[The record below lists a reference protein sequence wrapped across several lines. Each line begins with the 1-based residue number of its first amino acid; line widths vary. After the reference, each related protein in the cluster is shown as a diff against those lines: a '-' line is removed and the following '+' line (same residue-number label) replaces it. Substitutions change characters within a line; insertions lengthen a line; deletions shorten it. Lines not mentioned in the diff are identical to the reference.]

1 MSPVLDASVLVAALS
16 PDETRHARARSLFE
30 LQPLDTPYVVPALF
44 RIEVIAAFA
53 RRGESDALLDAVDAL
68 VRGPRF
74 HTVALEVDLLD
85 LALRVGRRA
94 GLRAY
99 DAVYGALAL
108 SRGEALYTLDRE
120 VERRLAG
127 GFPEITVVTRA

>member
-1 MSPVLDASVLVAALS
+1 LSPVLDASVIVAALS
-16 PDETRHARARSLFE
+16 PGETQHARARSLFE

-44 RIEVIAAFA
+44 RIEVVAAFA

-74 HTVALEVDLLD
+74 HTVALEADLLD

-94 GLRAY
+94 RLRAY

-108 SRGEALYTLDRE
+108 SRGESLYTLDRE
-120 VERRLAG
+120 VERRLADA
-127 GFPEITVVTRA
+127 FPEITVVTRA

>member
-1 MSPVLDASVLVAALS
+1 M
-16 PDETRHARARSLFE
+16 
-30 LQPLDTPYVVPALF
+30 PYVVPAIF
-44 RIEVIAAFA
+44 RLEVIAAFA

-74 HTVALEVDLLD
+74 HTVALEADLLD

-94 GLRAY
+94 RLRAY

-108 SRGEALYTLDRE
+108 SRGEALYTLDLE
-120 VERRLAG
+120 LEQRLADA
-127 GFPEITVVTRA
+127 FPEVPVVTRA